1 MARQDA
7 FPDAVRPHRRPASVS
22 PGRPPKSELEARRRH
37 MLEAAATEFLTRGYA
52 DASIARI
59 ARAAGMSNKTF
70 YARFPN
76 KDALLL
82 AVAGELAS
90 FSLESAVGAMADA
103 EADPE
108 NGLLAFGL
116 QIARGWQ
123 SPWVVGLYRLVI
135 AEAPRFPELAGMY
148 HTTMAQLRT
157 ALANYLREQTKLG
170 TLDIADADAAARQ
183 FGMLSFGE
191 VRERALLGE
200 PFSDKQLQAIVR
212 RGVRVFLHGYAR
224 R

>member
-1 MARQDA
+1 MARQNALGDT
-7 FPDAVRPHRRPASVS
+7 VRPPRRPASVS
-22 PGRPPKSELEARRRH
+22 PGRPPNAELAARRRH

-90 FSLESAVGAMADA
+90 SSLESAVGAMADA

-108 NGLLAFGL
+108 HGLLAFGL

-123 SPWVVGLYRLVI
+123 SRWVVGLYRLVI

-157 ALANYLREQTKLG
+157 ALADYLREQTKRG
-170 TLDIADADAAARQ
+170 ALDIADADAAARQ

-224 R
+224 

>member
-1 MARQDA
+1 MARQNALGDT
-7 FPDAVRPHRRPASVS
+7 VRPPRRPASVS
-22 PGRPPKSELEARRRH
+22 PGRPPNAELAARRRH

-90 FSLESAVGAMADA
+90 SSLESAVGAMADA

-108 NGLLAFGL
+108 HGLLAFGL

-123 SPWVVGLYRLVI
+123 SRWVVGLYRLVI
-135 AEAPRFPELAGMY
+135 AEAPRFPEPAGMY

-157 ALANYLREQTKLG
+157 ALADYLREQTKRG
-170 TLDIADADAAARQ
+170 ALDIADADAAARQ

-224 R
+224 

>member
-1 MARQDA
+1 MASRSASD
-7 FPDAVRPHRRPASVS
+7 DTTRPQRRPASVS
-22 PGRPPKSELEARRRH
+22 PGRPPNSELEARRGR
-37 MLEAAATEFLTRGYA
+37 MLEAAATEFLSRGYA
-52 DASIARI
+52 DASIARM

-82 AVAGELAS
+82 EVAGELAS
-90 FSLESAVGAMADA
+90 ASLNAAVGAVADA
-103 EADPE
+103 QADPE
-108 NGLLAFGL
+108 HGLLAFGL

-157 ALANYLREQTKLG
+157 ALSDYMREQAKRG
-170 TLDIADADAAARQ
+170 ALDIVDPDSAARQ

-200 PFSDKQLQAIVR
+200 PFTDEQLQAIVR

>member
-1 MARQDA
+1 
-7 FPDAVRPHRRPASVS
+7 
-22 PGRPPKSELEARRRH
+22 

-82 AVAGELAS
+82 EVAGELAAL
-90 FSLESAVGAMADA
+90 SLDSAVGAMADA
-103 EADPE
+103 AADPE
-108 NGLLAFGL
+108 QGLLAFGL

-123 SPWVVGLYRLVI
+123 SVQVVGLYRLVI

-157 ALANYLREQTKLG
+157 ALADYLREQTKRG

-200 PFSDKQLQAIVR
+200 PFSDTQLRAIVQ

-224 R
+224 